1 MNSSSHNEQS
11 SCDSS
16 GLPIAESSSQSSHSH
31 HHANSVP
38 LGSNAA
44 SLASGNR
51 ESIGSEDEGA
61 EESLSGESKQNCS
74 SENNEQT
81 EARRGGTMTTQ

>member
-16 GLPIAESSSQSSHSH
+16 LPIAKSSSQSSHSH
-31 HHANSVP
+31 HHADSMP
-38 LGSNAA
+38 SGSNAT

-51 ESIGSEDEGA
+51 DSIGSDDEGA
-61 EESLSGESKQNCS
+61 EDSLSDDSKQNCS

-81 EARRGGTMTTQ
+81 EPRRGGTVTK